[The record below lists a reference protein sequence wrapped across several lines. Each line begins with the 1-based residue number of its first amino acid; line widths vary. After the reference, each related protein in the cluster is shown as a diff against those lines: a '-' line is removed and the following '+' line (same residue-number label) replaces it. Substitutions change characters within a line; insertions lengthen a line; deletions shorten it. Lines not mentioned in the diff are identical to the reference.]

1 MSADRFKNPWTMV
14 PGWLSTR
21 RDLDKDQLII
31 ASSILSMYHYKQKP
45 IKFTKEYL
53 WEKISKDPFTADSM
67 VVVENIIES
76 LVDKGIIFLLD
87 EGKMQAGKA
96 AYLSERDS
104 FPKEGWESIREN
116 EHFKLTLKELLEG

>member
-1 MSADRFKNPWTMV
+1 MSAARFQNPWTMV

-21 RDLDKDQLII
+21 SDLDKDQLII

-67 VVVENIIES
+67 IVVENIIES
-76 LVDKGIIFLLD
+76 LVDKGIIYLLD
-87 EGKMQAGKA
+87 NGMMQAGRA
-96 AYLSERDS
+96 AMTAEEGSFPSSGWEAIRLSESVDS
-104 FPKEGWESIREN
+104 LISGLDR
-116 EHFKLTLKELLEG
+116 